1 MILKKF
7 RYYLRLTYAF
17 LSRFKGVLIIGA
29 LIGISIFFFANY
41 LIPKVTSTSK
51 QKIGIAGRYL
61 PDELPIEILS
71 MISDGLTEFND
82 SAEVEPKLAN
92 NWSTPDKGKSWIFTL
107 EEGLTWQDESSVVAQ
122 DLNIKLEDVEVE
134 TPDEKTII
142 FTLIDQYAPF
152 PGVVS
157 KPVFKQG
164 LLGTGEWSVDKI
176 RLVSNFVQEIS
187 LVNNNGDEKLYKIYP
202 TEDRLKLALK
212 MGQVDEIHD
221 VYNPKPFDT
230 WKNTLEVKDDV
241 QDDRMVTIFF
251 NTKDRYLSDKPL
263 RQALAY
269 SIDKKIFDGP
279 RATSPIKP
287 YSWAFNTQIKHY
299 DHNPE
304 RTKELLDEM
313 EDEQKEGMTIKLV
326 STPVLLPV
334 AEVIVEQWRAVGID
348 AQVLVS
354 STIPSDY
361 QAYLAIFDPPEDPD
375 QYSIW
380 HSTQESTNISKYS
393 NPRIDKILEDGR
405 VELDIEERK
414 KIYFDF
420 QRFLLEDLP
429 AVFLYHPKTYSI
441 IRK

>member
-1 MILKKF
+1 MILKKL
-7 RYYLRLTYAF
+7 RYYIRLTYAF
-17 LSRFKGVLIIGA
+17 LSRFKGVLTIGA
-29 LIGISIFFFANY
+29 LFGISIFFFANY
-41 LIPKVTSTSK
+41 FIPKISSINK

-71 MISDGLTEFND
+71 MISDGLTTFNEN
-82 SAEVEPKLAN
+82 AEVEPKLAS

-107 EEGLTWQDESSVVAQ
+107 EDTLTWQDDTKVIAQ
-122 DLNIKLEDVEVE
+122 DLTFKLDDVEIE
-134 TPDEKTII
+134 SPDEKTVI

-176 RLVSNFVQEIS
+176 RLVTNFVQEIS
-187 LVNNNGDEKLYKIYP
+187 LKNSKGDEILYKIYP

-221 VYNPKPFDT
+221 VYDPKPFDT
-230 WKNTLEVKDDV
+230 WQNTLEVKDEV
-241 QDDRMVTIFF
+241 QNGRMVTIFF
-251 NTKDRYLSDKPL
+251 NTKDRYLSEKSL

-269 SIDKKIFDGP
+269 SIDKDTFDGP

-299 DHNPE
+299 DYDAE
-304 RTKELLDEM
+304 RARELLNEM
-313 EDEQKEGMTIKLV
+313 EDDQKEGMTIKLV

-334 AEVIVEQWRAVGID
+334 AEGIVEQWKAVGVD

-354 STIPSDY
+354 STIPTDY

-380 HSTQESTNISKYS
+380 HSTQEATNISKYS

-429 AVFLYHPKTYSI
+429 AVFLYHPKTYQI

>member
-1 MILKKF
+1 MILKKL
-7 RYYLRLTYAF
+7 RYYHRLTYAF

-29 LIGISIFFFANY
+29 LIGISLFFTANY
-41 LIPKVTSTSK
+41 FIPKMTSINK
-51 QKIGIAGRYL
+51 QRIGIAGRYL
-61 PDELPIEILS
+61 PDELPAEILS
-71 MISDGLTEFND
+71 MISDGLTTFND
-82 SAEVEPKLAN
+82 NAEVEPKLAK
-92 NWSTPDKGKSWIFTL
+92 NWSTPDKGRSWIFTL
-107 EEGLTWQDESSVVAQ
+107 EDVTWQDDTNVLAQ
-122 DLNIKLEDVEVE
+122 DLNFKLEDVEIE
-134 TPDEKTII
+134 ATDEKTII
-142 FTLIDQYAPF
+142 FTLVDQYAPF

-176 RLVSNFVQEIS
+176 RLVTNFVQEIS
-187 LVNNNGDEKLYKIYP
+187 LKNSKGDEKLYKFYP

-221 VYNPKPFDT
+221 VYDPKPFDT
-230 WKNTLEVKDDV
+230 WGNTLIVKDEVKNG
-241 QDDRMVTIFF
+241 RMVTIFF
-251 NTKDRYLSDKPL
+251 NTKDRYLSEKSL
-263 RQALAY
+263 RQALSY
-269 SIDKKIFDGP
+269 SINKDSFDGP

-287 YSWAFNTQIKHY
+287 YSWAFNPQIKHY
-299 DHNPE
+299 DHDPE
-304 RTKELLDEM
+304 RAKELLDDMDE
-313 EDEQKEGMTIKLV
+313 EQKDGMTIKLV

-334 AEVIVEQWRAVGID
+334 AEIIVEQWKAVGIN

-354 STIPSDY
+354 STIPADY

-429 AVFLYHPKTYSI
+429 AVFLYHPKIYTI